1 MLAST
6 FLAGVIAT
14 APSSYVCQAP
24 MEKIIESYYSSS
36 TGLGE
41 YFLEFEKA
49 TLPSP
54 FKQKPR
60 RIIYIDDQP
69 LSITRNALPIEQP
82 KDTIAAQ
89 TNISIDRL
97 NLIRERF
104 ALSITQM
111 AELFGVTRKSIYD
124 WYEGVE
130 PRAAMTSRM
139 EILIDALG
147 AVPDV
152 VDLQRLKVVWNIPVS
167 GQSFCTVFNNAN
179 LDNDSLLK
187 ELKIKLREL
196 SPRMVKKTSLPRKT
210 TTQLGE
216 AHLAEFD
223 RHADF
228 S

>member
-1 MLAST
+1 MLART
-6 FLAGVIAT
+6 FLASVIAT
-14 APSSYVCQAP
+14 APSSYVCQSP
-24 MEKIIESYYSSS
+24 VEKIIESYSSS
-36 TGLGE
+36 SIGLGE

-49 TLPSP
+49 TLSSP

-60 RIIYIDDQP
+60 LIIYIDDQP
-69 LSITRNALPIEQP
+69 LSITKNALPIEQP
-82 KDTIAAQ
+82 KDKIAAQ

-97 NLIRERF
+97 NLIRECF

-130 PRAAMTSRM
+130 PRPAMRSRM
-139 EILIDALG
+139 EILVDALG
-147 AVPDV
+147 AVPAA

-167 GQSFCTVFNNAN
+167 GQSFCAVFNNDN
-179 LDNDSLLK
+179 LDNDSLLT
-187 ELKIKLREL
+187 ELKTKLHEL
-196 SPRMVKKTSLPRKT
+196 SSRMVKKTNLPRKA

-223 RHADF
+223 RRADF